1 VQIDLQ
7 KLLNYLLLALA
18 VCGGFVAGLL
28 SGRLIDLSL
37 GGGALLL
44 PEPLTRQVRVR
55 QLQEQDFQ
63 VILDR
68 NLFDSEAAGSGG
80 QVDLSLTE
88 LPGQAT
94 AAARPVGELVLIGT
108 VVAGDG
114 SLALLRVGRKVA
126 VYRLNDEL
134 AAGTRLIEIMRNRVV
149 VRAHGQ
155 RRELLIKPS
164 KDTKSRLV
172 RRGSNAR
179 NKSGIVAS
187 GRNRWQISRVAA
199 ERARADF
206 SSLLRTAR
214 MIPQVKN
221 GQTIGFKL
229 VEMEK
234 GSLTEQVGLRVG
246 DLLVEIN
253 QVPLNSPEKALQI
266 FQQIREANNIS
277 LGLVRNGKR
286 ETFEYSFE

>member
-1 VQIDLQ
+1 MQIDLQ
-7 KLLNYLLLALA
+7 KLLNYLLLTLA
-18 VCGGFVAGLL
+18 VCGGIVSGLL

-44 PEPLTRQVRVR
+44 PEPLTSQVRVR

-68 NLFDSEAAGSGG
+68 NLFDSEAVGSGG
-80 QVDLSLTE
+80 QVDLSLAE

-94 AAARPVGELVLIGT
+94 AARPAGELVLIGT

-134 AAGTRLIEIMRNRVV
+134 AAGTRLIEIQRNRVT

-164 KDTKSRLV
+164 KESQSKLV
-172 RRGSNAR
+172 RRGGKAR
-179 NKSGIVAS
+179 SRSGIVVS
-187 GRNRWQISRVAA
+187 GENRWKISRVAA

-214 MIPQVKN
+214 MIPQVRN

-234 GSLTEQVGLRVG
+234 GSLIEQVGLRVG

>member
-1 VQIDLQ
+1 MQIDLQ
-7 KLLNYLLLALA
+7 KLLNYLLLTLA
-18 VCGGFVAGLL
+18 VCGGIVAGLL

-44 PEPLTRQVRVR
+44 PEPLTSQVRVR
-55 QLQEQDFQ
+55 QLQEKDFQ

-68 NLFDSEAAGSGG
+68 NLFDSQAAGSGG
-80 QVDLSLTE
+80 QVDLSLAE
-88 LPGQAT
+88 LPGQA
-94 AAARPVGELVLIGT
+94 AAARPGVELLLIGT

-114 SLALLRVGRKVA
+114 SLALLQVGRKVG

-134 AAGTRLIEIMRNRVV
+134 SAGTRLIEIERNLVV
-149 VRAHGQ
+149 IRERGQ
-155 RRELLIKPS
+155 RRELITKPS
-164 KDTKSRLV
+164 KAPQAKLV
-172 RRGSNAR
+172 RRDDDAR
-179 NKSGIVAS
+179 SENGIVAL
-187 GRNRWQISRVAA
+187 GENRWQISRGAA

-206 SSLLRTAR
+206 NSLLRTVR
-214 MIPQVKN
+214 MIPQVQN

-229 VEMEK
+229 VELKK
-234 GSLTEQVGLRVG
+234 GALPEQVGLRVG

-253 QVPLNSPEKALQI
+253 QVALNSPEKALQV
-266 FQQIREANNIS
+266 FQQLREASNIS